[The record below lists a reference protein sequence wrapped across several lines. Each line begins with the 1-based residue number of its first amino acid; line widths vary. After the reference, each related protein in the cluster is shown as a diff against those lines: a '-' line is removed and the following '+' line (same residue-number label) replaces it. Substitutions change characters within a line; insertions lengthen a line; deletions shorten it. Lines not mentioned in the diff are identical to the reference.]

1 MLNTLIQT
9 IANLGFDAEAI
20 TEAFNRVMETIQMGD
35 TSSLAG
41 IADIFTGILS
51 AFTGISAADMSAILT
66 SLVSSIVAILSDDAT
81 SSVLSTITGA

>member
-9 IANLGFDAEAI
+9 IANLGFDASAI
-20 TEAFNRVMETIQMGD
+20 TEAFNKVIETIQNGD

-41 IADIFTGILS
+41 IMDVFTGIVAAL
-51 AFTGISAADMSAILT
+51 TGTSAADIAAIIT
-66 SLVSSIVAILSDDAT
+66 SLVSSVMEILSDDAT

>member
-9 IANLGFDAEAI
+9 IANLGFDASAI
-20 TEAFNRVMETIQMGD
+20 TEAFNKVIETIQNGD

-41 IADIFTGILS
+41 IMDVFTGIVAAL
-51 AFTGISAADMSAILT
+51 TGTSAADIAAIIT
-66 SLVSSIVAILSDDAT
+66 SLVSSVMEILSNDAT

>member
-1 MLNTLIQT
+1 MINTLIQT
-9 IANLGFDAEAI
+9 IANLGFDASAI
-20 TEAFNRVMETIQMGD
+20 TAAFNKVIETIQAGD

-41 IADIFTGILS
+41 IMDVFTGIVAAL
-51 AFTGISAADMSAILT
+51 TGASAADIGAIIS

>member
-9 IANLGFDAEAI
+9 IANLGFDASAI
-20 TEAFNRVMETIQMGD
+20 TEAFNKVIATIQNGD

-41 IADIFTGILS
+41 IMDVFTGIVAAL
-51 AFTGISAADMSAILT
+51 TGTSAADIAAIIT
-66 SLVSSIVAILSDDAT
+66 SLVSSVMEILSDDAT

>member
-9 IANLGFDAEAI
+9 IANLGFDASAI
-20 TEAFNRVMETIQMGD
+20 TEAFNKVIETIQNGD

-41 IADIFTGILS
+41 IMDVFTGIVAAL
-51 AFTGISAADMSAILT
+51 TGASAADIAAIIT
-66 SLVSSIVAILSDDAT
+66 SLVSSVMEILSDDAT